1 MRRECK
7 VEAKS
12 ERSVVVSG
20 KTVEDAINNGLS
32 MLGVRRDQVDVEI
45 ITEGSRGVLGFGA
58 EHARVKLAVKV
69 PAAPPVAETPPP
81 PPPRREGPRFRERR
95 PAREPR
101 PVEEPGRAEEPR
113 RAEEVTVAEGP
124 RPAADARETR
134 VEPGEGT
141 PEAVGQEVL
150 GDLLRLMGVRA
161 EVETYLGEDLADE
174 GQPAPIV
181 LNITGEDLGIL
192 IGRRGETLRALQY
205 LVRLMVSHRVKHW
218 TNLVVDVESYLAR
231 RRHALESLANR
242 VADQAVRSGRAQALE
257 PMPPYERRL
266 VHIALRKHPRVTTQS
281 VGEGERRKVTIV
293 PKK

>member
-1 MRRECK
+1 M
-7 VEAKS
+7 EAKS

-20 KTVEDAINNGLS
+20 KTVEDAINNGLA

-58 EHARVKLAVKV
+58 EHARVRLAVKI
-69 PAAPPVAETPPP
+69 PAAPPVAETPPSP
-81 PPPRREGPRFRERR
+81 PPKREGPRFRERR

-101 PVEEPGRAEEPR
+101 H
-113 RAEEVTVAEGP
+113 AEEVRQVEEVSVAEEP
-124 RPAADARETR
+124 RPAADLRETR
-134 VEPGEGT
+134 IEPGEGT

-150 GDLLRLMGVRA
+150 DELLRLMGVRA
-161 EVETYLGEDLADE
+161 SVDTYLGEDLADE

-231 RRHALESLANR
+231 RRNALESLANR
-242 VADQAVRSGRAQALE
+242 VADQAIRSGRTQALE

>member
-1 MRRECK
+1 
-7 VEAKS
+7 VEARS

-20 KTVEDAINNGLS
+20 KTVEDAINNGLA

-58 EHARVKLAVKV
+58 EHARVRLAVKG
-69 PAAPPVAETPPP
+69 PAAPPVTEPAPPP
-81 PPPRREGPRFRERR
+81 SPPRPEGPRFRDRR
-95 PAREPR
+95 PAREPKPAR
-101 PVEEPGRAEEPR
+101 EPRPADEPRRADEASPVEEP
-113 RAEEVTVAEGP
+113 
-124 RPAADARETR
+124 RPVVEARI
-134 VEPGEGT
+134 EPGEGT

-150 GDLLRLMGVRA
+150 GDLLRLMGVRVA
-161 EVETYLGEDLADE
+161 VETYVGEDLADE

-181 LNITGEDLGIL
+181 LNITGDDLGIL

-231 RRHALESLANR
+231 RRHALESLAHR
-242 VADQAVRSGRAQALE
+242 VADQAVRSGRTQSLE

-293 PKK
+293 PKR

>member
-1 MRRECK
+1 

-20 KTVEDAINNGLS
+20 KTVEDAINNGLA

-58 EHARVKLAVKV
+58 EHARVRLAVKV

-81 PPPRREGPRFRERR
+81 PPPAKREGPRFRERR
-95 PAREPR
+95 PPREPR
-101 PVEEPGRAEEPR
+101 H
-113 RAEEVTVAEGP
+113 AEEVRQVEEVSVAEEP
-124 RPAADARETR
+124 RPAADVRETR
-134 VEPGEGT
+134 IEPGEGT

-150 GDLLRLMGVRA
+150 DELLRLMGVRA
-161 EVETYLGEDLADE
+161 AVDTYLGEDLADE

-242 VADQAVRSGRAQALE
+242 VADQAIRSGRTQALE